1 MEECDGRE
9 TENESFLFICEE
21 KSQNFEKKRKI
32 LKADLI
38 YNEIMIA
45 DKKRRDQQTRNRN
58 KKGQATLDVPAAYD
72 LLWEMAWEDSS
83 IDLDQWIEDYTI
95 RRYGAYSEN
104 AVEAWMYLKDSV
116 YSSSRGTVSNLMS
129 QNPDLNLS
137 LSKIKYSEA
146 DLEKAFLL
154 LMKDYDVLSQSEGYL
169 FDLEEIASQIIR
181 NNQYSLLGEV
191 RTAYND
197 KDLDAFAE
205 SKERLLDSFD
215 LLDAIAQMSSSTL
228 LGEWIGKAEDY
239 AENYDD
245 FSMDMFRI
253 NAKAM
258 LTTWKNSVNTGLI
271 DYAARNYNGLIKD
284 VYKQVWSQYLD
295 SLEENLRNGTEVE
308 KANKYEVYWAWVLDD
323 KEYTRET
330 LSDTVEIKALM
341 EQVSEE
347 MMSIDQ
353 DDLTYFAAA
362 EANYEIA
369 SDGANGGYA
378 KYAIDDSL
386 SSYWDGGS
394 VENEPTLIID
404 LKDDYHL
411 DQIQVIPY
419 YAGNDR
425 YYHYEVY
432 VSSDKLN
439 WEKVAEKLTD
449 EIQTQDGETFDV
461 DVYARYVKIVGLYNS
476 RVEVDSKND
485 SFHIAECNIKGTA
498 AVDKD
503 ALNDQIAAAEQL
515 KAEDYTENS
524 WAAMQEA
531 LTAAKAVAE
540 DSTASQAEIDQATAA
555 LSDAVA
561 ALEEAIDDT
570 ASDAAIKALQAMV
583 DKANALGSDD
593 AALQA
598 AIEAAQAVLD
608 EETPSATAVVTALL
622 NLSEA
627 MQAVN
632 AGESV
637 DALRED
643 VQATIDFINENILND
658 TEGLRPAKV
667 QALRDA
673 VQAAQDAVD
682 DPEADADQ
690 LKAANKAMTKAA
702 QELWEIVTKDELEA
716 LIESANGYLDGNYTE
731 ESLEALQTA
740 ITAAQAAANN
750 DDATT
755 AEVTEAIT
763 NLANAIAALESITLD
778 TSALA
783 HEIELVTEMVANI
796 GNYVP
801 STVEG
806 LADKLA
812 DAQNVLENATTQAEI
827 DAATETL
834 REARL
839 NARTKADV
847 SALEE
852 LIAYVNSLDL
862 SAYTSASAQPVI
874 QDLARANRMLANEE
888 VTQEEVDNMVDALQ
902 ASVDNLV
909 EVNNSTN
916 AEDTTNTA
924 AAMQTGLFAGLLAAS
939 AGLVL
944 MMRRRRAAK

>member
-1 MEECDGRE
+1 
-9 TENESFLFICEE
+9 
-21 KSQNFEKKRKI
+21 
-32 LKADLI
+32 
-38 YNEIMIA
+38 
-45 DKKRRDQQTRNRN
+45 
-58 KKGQATLDVPAAYD
+58 
-72 LLWEMAWEDSS
+72 
-83 IDLDQWIEDYTI
+83 
-95 RRYGAYSEN
+95 
-104 AVEAWMYLKDSV
+104 MYLKDSV

-169 FDLEEIASQIIR
+169 FDLEEIASQII
-181 NNQYSLLGEV
+181 
-191 RTAYND
+191 
-197 KDLDAFAE
+197 
-205 SKERLLDSFD
+205 
-215 LLDAIAQMSSSTL
+215 
-228 LGEWIGKAEDY
+228 
-239 AENYDD
+239 
-245 FSMDMFRI
+245 
-253 NAKAM
+253 
-258 LTTWKNSVNTGLI
+258 
-271 DYAARNYNGLIKD
+271 NGLIKD

-583 DKANALGSDD
+583 EKANALGSDD

-673 VQAAQDAVD
+673 VKAAQDVVD
-682 DPEADADQ
+682 DPDASADE

-702 QELWEIVTKDELEA
+702 QELWEIVTKAEQEA

-740 ITAAQAAANN
+740 ITAAQAVANN

-755 AEVTEAIT
+755 SEVTAAIT
-763 NLANAIAALESITLD
+763 DLANAIAALESITLD

-796 GNYVP
+796 DDYVP

-812 DAQNVLENATTQAEI
+812 DAQNVLTDATTQEEI

-852 LIAYVNSLDL
+852 IIAYANSLNL
-862 SAYTSASAQPVI
+862 AGYTAESRNMLDRTIVAVKRVLADPEATQEKVDQAVQTMQTAIDSLQPVENS
-874 QDLARANRMLANEE
+874 AG
-888 VTQEEVDNMVDALQ
+888 
-902 ASVDNLV
+902 
-909 EVNNSTN
+909 STN
-916 AEDTTNTA
+916 ADTTNTA
-924 AAMQTGLFAGLLAAS
+924 AAAQTAAFAGMLAVSAAAILL
-939 AGLVL
+939 VN
-944 MMRRRRAAK
+944 RRRRQAK